1 MRIILVPLGLALFCC
16 LLPTATL
23 AADGLYEQIRDLS
36 RLSDPISFTSEHPV
50 QGAPA
55 ELAEN
60 EQEIIDLF
68 LPMTHLV
75 SYAGMTFK
83 VVVVTD
89 DSRDESPLVT
99 SYFFGTCSLLVQL
112 RGNTLYP
119 VLMGSHDPYPRRTKL
134 LAILA
139 HEIGHCFQ
147 YTEADRTAIVQGKK
161 GLGPTDTRSEADRHE
176 DEVRADLF
184 ALAWAA
190 VYNPKEFDAVYGY
203 LRELRL
209 ELVPNLPRYATG
221 EELAQGLEFKLAT
234 GAASPS
240 LLKAVATTPASI
252 QPATEASTSVP

>member
-1 MRIILVPLGLALFCC
+1 VRTIFVALGFPLSCC
-16 LLPTATL
+16 MLPMATL
-23 AADGLYEQIRDLS
+23 AADGLYEQIREVS
-36 RLSDPISFTSEHPV
+36 RLSDPISFASEHPV
-50 QGAPA
+50 EGAHA
-55 ELAEN
+55 ELTED
-60 EQEIIDLF
+60 EHEMIDLF
-68 LPMTHLV
+68 LPMTHRV

-89 DSRDESPLVT
+89 DSGDESPVVT
-99 SYFFGTCSLLVQL
+99 SYLFGTCSLFVQL

-134 LAILA
+134 RAILA

-147 YTEADRTAIVQGKK
+147 YTEVDRTAIVQGKK
-161 GLGPTDTRSEADRHE
+161 GISPTDIRSEADWHE

-209 ELVPNLPRYATG
+209 ELGLNLPRYATG
-221 EELAQGLEFKLAT
+221 EELAQGLKFKPAS
-234 GAASPS
+234 GAANPS
-240 LLKAVATTPASI
+240 LLKAVATTAASI
-252 QPATEASTSVP
+252 QPANEASSSVP